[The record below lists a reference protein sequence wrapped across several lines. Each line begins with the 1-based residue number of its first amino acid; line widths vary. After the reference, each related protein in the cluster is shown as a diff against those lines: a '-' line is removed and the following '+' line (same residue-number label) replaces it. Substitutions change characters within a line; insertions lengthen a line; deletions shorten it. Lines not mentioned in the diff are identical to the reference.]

1 MNKQF
6 YPFMVRAEKKTSE
19 AGKDYLAINVSRSYK
34 TKDGERKYENIN
46 LVDKRDLLILAEA
59 CSEAYN
65 AIVEEERIEYEQ
77 KQEPWG

>member
-1 MNKQF
+1 MKKQF
-6 YPFMVRAEKKTSE
+6 YPFMVRAEKKQSNS
-19 AGKDYLAINVSRSYK
+19 GKDYLAINISRSYK
-34 TKDGERKYENIN
+34 NKDGERQYENIN
-46 LVDKRDLLILAEA
+46 LIDKRDLLILAEA

>member
-1 MNKQF
+1 MKKQF

-19 AGKDYLAINVSRSYK
+19 SGKEYLSINVSRSYK

-65 AIVEEERIEYEQ
+65 AIIEEERLEYEQ